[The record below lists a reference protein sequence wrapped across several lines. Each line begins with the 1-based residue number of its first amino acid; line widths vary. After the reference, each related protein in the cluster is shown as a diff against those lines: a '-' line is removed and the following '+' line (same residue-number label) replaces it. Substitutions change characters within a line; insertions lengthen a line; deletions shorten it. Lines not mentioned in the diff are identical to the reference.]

1 MFRLRPMA
9 SGDVTVNTARTL
21 SGVLS
26 LFVASAALA
35 GPDWVER
42 NDAGSVAATAQRI
55 VGEGQLH
62 SVAGETSEGFG
73 LPDYEDM
80 YIFRITDP
88 STFKLTIVSANFDA
102 SLWLFN
108 LSQANEAFGLL
119 GNLSSDGE
127 GWNPV
132 LSSQSTDGSGASV
145 NAPGVYAFAVSGQG
159 RTPVSNHGEIF
170 GFETLG
176 EMSGPDGAGGNLPHI
191 GWTGVGATGS
201 YTILVDGATFVE
213 TPAPGVLAVGG
224 LAVAGLGLRR
234 RR

>member
-1 MFRLRPMA
+1 M
-9 SGDVTVNTARTL
+9 NTARTL

-42 NDAGSVAATAQRI
+42 GDAGSVTATAQRI
-55 VGEGQLH
+55 VGVGLLH

-73 LPDYEDM
+73 QPDFEDM

-88 STFKLTIVSANFDA
+88 STFKLTIVNANFDA

-119 GNLSSDGE
+119 GNLSGDGE

-132 LSSQSTDGSGASV
+132 LGSLSTDGSGASV
-145 NAPGVYAFAVSGQG
+145 NAPGVYAFAVSGEG
-159 RTPVSNHGEIF
+159 RIPVSNNGAIF
-170 GFETLG
+170 SFDSLG
-176 EMSGPDGAGGNLPHI
+176 ELSGPDASGGVLPHI
-191 GWTGVGATGS
+191 GWSGVGATGS

-213 TPAPGVLAVGG
+213 TPTPGVLAVGG

>member
-1 MFRLRPMA
+1 M
-9 SGDVTVNTARTL
+9 NTARTL

-42 NDAGSVAATAQRI
+42 GDAGATVATAQRV

-62 SVAGETSEGFG
+62 SIAGETSAGFG
-73 LPDYEDM
+73 EPDFEDM
-80 YIFRITDP
+80 YLIRITDP
-88 STFKLTIVSANFDA
+88 ATFKLTVVNANFDA

-108 LSQANEAFGLL
+108 VSQANEAFGLL
-119 GNLSSDGE
+119 GNLSADGE

-145 NAPGVYAFAVSGQG
+145 NSPGIYAFAVSGQG
-159 RTPVSNHGEIF
+159 RTPVSNHGSIF
-170 GFETLG
+170 AFETLG
-176 EMSGPDGAGGNLPHI
+176 EMSGADGQGGLLPHI

-213 TPAPGVLAVGG
+213 TPTPGVLAVGG